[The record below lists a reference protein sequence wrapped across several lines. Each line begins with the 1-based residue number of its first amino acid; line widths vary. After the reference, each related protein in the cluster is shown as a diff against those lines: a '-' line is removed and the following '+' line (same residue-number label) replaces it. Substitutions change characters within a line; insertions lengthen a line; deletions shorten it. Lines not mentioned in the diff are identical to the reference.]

1 MPAAPKF
8 ELAESIE
15 TVDTV
20 VVGVSTFGLAGLT
33 AVDYLT
39 DQRPMEQVG
48 HLTGGGPPPI
58 TPFQDGVPRHHTR
71 VYVDDEQSFGV
82 VVGERIVT
90 LDAAAGVADAIE
102 TLCRTVDSETVVVL
116 SGVPVAHGPDDHVP
130 FYIATEGYRT
140 AFLDDADVRP
150 MGTGFLDGL
159 PAELVDR
166 GIERADFDVGVF
178 TTPVHAQAP
187 DAAAAL
193 RLLDALSAVHDIDI
207 DTGPLKD
214 FAANVESHYQALA
227 ERLEAEQEA
236 VMPDDRMYM

>member
-1 MPAAPKF
+1 MATNPRF
-8 ELAESIE
+8 ELTGSVDG
-15 TVDTV
+15 VDTL

-39 DQRPMEQVG
+39 DQRPMEKAG

-71 VYVDDEQSFGV
+71 AYVDDEQSFAV
-82 VVGERIVT
+82 VVGERMVT
-90 LDAAAGVADAIE
+90 LDAASGVADAIE
-102 TLCRTVDSETVVVL
+102 KLCRTLDTETVVVL

-140 AFLDDADVRP
+140 AFLDEADIRP
-150 MGTGFLDGL
+150 MGNGFLDGL

-166 GIERADFDVGVF
+166 GIERTDFDVGVY
-178 TTPVHAQAP
+178 TTPVHPQAP

-193 RLLDALSAVHDIDI
+193 RLLDALSSVHGIDI
-207 DTGPLKD
+207 DTGPLEA

-227 ERLEAEQEA
+227 ERLESQQEDLI
-236 VMPDDRMYM
+236 PDDRMYM